1 MRVDNEDGIFDED
14 RIPGRDMRLA
24 VTFLLP
30 ILWKDFSSW
39 ETQGINWINSGRRDL
54 GVIMELKS
62 KLLEA
67 G

>member
-39 ETQGINWINSGRRDL
+39 ETGLI
-54 GVIMELKS
+54 VVVET
-62 KLLEA
+62 
-67 G
+67 